1 MSDDNKT
8 GGENGDKATQQETLP
23 DWARKQ
29 ISEANAEAAKY
40 RNERN
45 NIEAETTAK
54 LKAEFD
60 AQLKTLSDEKSAIT
74 AERDTTTLNYTKLGV
89 ALAAGVP
96 GETAVKFADLL
107 KGSNEDELK
116 AHAEELKSMFGAPVK
131 IAAID
136 PSHGASGGSS
146 SGNSTDDAWAA
157 LMKQAGIK

>member
-8 GGENGDKATQQETLP
+8 GGENGDVKQQETLP

-40 RNERN
+40 RTERN

-74 AERDTTTLNYTKLGV
+74 AERDTTALNYTKLGV

>member
-8 GGENGDKATQQETLP
+8 GGENGDAKQTQETLP

-40 RNERN
+40 RTERN

-74 AERDTTTLNYTKLGV
+74 AERDTTALNYTKLGV

-116 AHAEELKSMFGAPVK
+116 AHAEELKSMFGGPVK